1 MSAAGRLVIKDEL
14 ETLPPAEDAN
24 AFEAANTARI
34 DATVVF
40 DKKAD
45 EARRRCCDF
54 PGRL

>member
-1 MSAAGRLVIKDEL
+1 MSAAGRLVLKDEL